1 MNDYE
6 IAIIT
11 QSDRS
16 FRVVLCEYSYT
27 YPAIIEGRDD
37 LRPIK
42 DREYLCLGI
51 RSAIETTKELRSL
64 YLDVRITLYG
74 LKGSFNELDISE
86 LNKLINL

>member
-1 MNDYE
+1 MADYE
-6 IAIIT
+6 IVIIT
-11 QSDRS
+11 QPDRS

-37 LRPIK
+37 LRPVK
-42 DREYLCLGI
+42 GREYLCLGM

-64 YLDVRITLYG
+64 YLDVRITLHG
-74 LKGSFNELDISE
+74 LRDSFEELDISE